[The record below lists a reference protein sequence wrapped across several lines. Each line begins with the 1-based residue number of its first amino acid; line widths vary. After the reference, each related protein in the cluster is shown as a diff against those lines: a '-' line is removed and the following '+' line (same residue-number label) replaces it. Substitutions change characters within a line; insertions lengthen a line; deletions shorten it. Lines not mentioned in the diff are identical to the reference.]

1 MKQEMQD
8 VLENNIL
15 RFWLDKMVDHEN
27 GGFYGRIDGHGQLH
41 PEAEKGAILNA
52 RILWSFSAAYRVLS
66 SLPTSTHPAHSAH
79 PAHLDYLTAATRAK
93 DYFLAHFIDKEY
105 GGVYWSLDYKG
116 RPLDTKKQFYA
127 IGFAIYAL
135 SEYAR
140 ATGDREALDHA
151 VALYKSIEEHSLDPN
166 YNGYIEACT
175 RDWQPIAD
183 MRLSTLDQ
191 NYPKSQNTHLH
202 ILEPYTNL
210 LRALQQPCPL
220 FLQRAPSAPLS
231 AASVSTVS
239 AAPPPSSLC
248 SGVAAALR
256 NLITLF
262 TAKILDPETSHLGLF
277 FNMDWTPAPARL
289 ESYGHDIECSWL
301 LHEAAQVLGDP
312 KVLAEVEPI
321 VQMVAQAS
329 AKGLL
334 PDGSLIH
341 EANLDTGYVDDDRH
355 WWVQAEN
362 VVGWMNIYQHFG
374 DTAALDKAERCW
386 QYIKHQLV
394 DRENGEWYWSR
405 RPDGTVNRDDDK
417 AGFWKC
423 PYHNT
428 RMCLEIIEREIS

>member
-52 RILWSFSAAYRVLS
+52 RILWSFSAAYRVLRN
-66 SLPTSTHPAHSAH
+66 
-79 PAHLDYLTAATRAK
+79 LDNLEPLEYLKATKRAY
-93 DYFLAHFIDKEY
+93 DYFINHFIDKEY
-105 GGVYWSLDYKG
+105 GGVYWSLDCKG
-116 RPLDTKKQFYA
+116 YPLDTKKQFYA

-140 ATGDREALDHA
+140 ATGDREALDYA
-151 VALYKSIEEHSLDPN
+151 IDLYECIEEHSFDPT

-175 RDWQPIAD
+175 REWGEMAD
-183 MRLSTLDQ
+183 MRLSELDA

-202 ILEPYTNL
+202 IIEPYTNL
-210 LRALQQPCPL
+210 YRCLKEMLAV
-220 FLQRAPSAPLS
+220 
-231 AASVSTVS
+231 ASCNYVPVVG
-239 AAPPPSSLC
+239 AVLPVD
-248 SGVAAALR
+248 VAIPVELLARIEGSLR
-256 NLITLF
+256 NLIDIF
-262 TAKILDPETSHLGLF
+262 TDRILNPDTHHLDLF
-277 FNMDWTPAPARL
+277 FEKDWTRGAGHL

-301 LHEAAQVLGDP
+301 LHEAALVLGDP
-312 KVLAEVEPI
+312 KVLRKVEPI

-329 AKGLL
+329 EKGLR

-341 EANLDTGYVDDDRH
+341 EANLDTGHVDDDRH

-362 VVGWMNIYQHFG
+362 VVGWLNIYQYFG
-374 DTAALDKAERCW
+374 DVSALDKAERCW
-386 QYIKHQLV
+386 QYIKHQLI
-394 DRENGEWYWSR
+394 DHDDGEWYWSR

-428 RMCLEIIEREIS
+428 RMCLEIIERDF